1 MAIKHT
7 PNANPA
13 LLQLLD
19 PLYNALCYK
28 CQFPLRIIK
37 DLNQTD
43 ASKAEHIST
52 SAEELFRNR

>member
-28 CQFPLRIIK
+28 CQFPLRNIK
-37 DLNQTD
+37 ELNQTD
-43 ASKAEHIST
+43 ESKA
-52 SAEELFRNR
+52 